1 MSEYTDYL
9 QEVFVQFGPVQA
21 RRMFGGHGI
30 FHDGLMF
37 ALVSDETLYLK
48 ADDQCREAFIEA
60 GLPPFEYEKQG
71 KRMTMSYYQAP
82 EEVLE
87 DPDAAAEWAR
97 RSFGAALR
105 TRSGRKK

>member
-9 QEVFVQFGPVQA
+9 QEVFVQFGPIQA

-60 GLPPFEYEKQG
+60 GLAPFEYEKQG
-71 KRMTMSYYQAP
+71 KRMTMAYYQAP
-82 EEVLE
+82 EEILE

-97 RSFGAALR
+97 RSFEAALR
-105 TRSGRKK
+105 AKSRRKK